1 MSAAEDVS
9 LAPAPGGRGRSA
21 LARVE
26 RRDGYLYILPWA
38 IGFVVFFM
46 GPMLASLVLSFTEWQ
61 ILLAPKWV
69 WLRNYQVMFAG
80 TEDFIRDRLI
90 TITLLNTGSYAFF
103 SVVLYTVL
111 ALFLSLALNPDIRG
125 MRIYRTM
132 YFVPSVTPIVA
143 STLMWIIL
151 FHPSLGAIN
160 FILSA
165 FGIPKQGFFTDVGQS
180 KPTLIFMHLW
190 TIGGALPI
198 YLAGLKGIPEEL
210 YEAARIDGAGLIKV
224 FRYVTLPLLSPTIFF
239 VVITGFIGGFQV
251 FTQAYIATG
260 GGPQNSTLFYV
271 LYLYNNA
278 FLFFKMGYASAMA
291 WILFVIILAFTVIQ
305 FWVAQ
310 RWVYYERT

>member
-1 MSAAEDVS
+1 MSAAEDIP
-9 LAPAPGGRGRSA
+9 LASAVGRRSTSA
-21 LARVE
+21 LARTE
-26 RRDGYLYILPWA
+26 RRDGYLFILPWA
-38 IGFVVFFM
+38 IGFLVFFM
-46 GPMLASLVLSFTEWQ
+46 GPMLASLILSFMEWQ
-61 ILLAPKWV
+61 LLLSPKWV

-80 TEDFIRDRLI
+80 TETLIRDRLI
-90 TITLLNTGSYAFF
+90 TIALLNTASYTFF
-103 SVVLYTVL
+103 SVILYTIL

-143 STLMWIIL
+143 SVLLWLIL

-160 FILSA
+160 YVLSV
-165 FGIPKQGFFTDVGQS
+165 FGIPKQGFFTDVTQS

-190 TIGGALPI
+190 TVGGALPI

-210 YEAARIDGAGLIKV
+210 YEAARIDGAGLMKV

-251 FTQAYIATG
+251 FTQAYIATS

-291 WILFVIILAFTVIQ
+291 WILFVIILVFTVIQ